1 MVCALAFFLQ
11 FQLVCSGSG
20 SDSVAAG
27 STLPALPGDSSD
39 DDDLPDLTPVLPLWQ
54 RLKQKQAEVPNLST
68 KITSQPINTKNTV
81 KHPIST
87 EISDEEEPIKLL
99 GSVSSVQETST
110 SAQVSH
116 QMSDSSDSDSLV
128 TILPLM
134 KKQKSNTG
142 IDLLQ

>member
-1 MVCALAFFLQ
+1 MICALAFFLQ
-11 FQLVCSGSG
+11 FQLVCSGS
-20 SDSVAAG
+20 SCLAAC
-27 STLPALPGDSSD
+27 STSSALPGDSSD
-39 DDDLPDLTPVLPLWQ
+39 GDDLPDLTPVLPLWQ

-87 EISDEEEPIKLL
+87 EISDEEEPIKRL

-116 QMSDSSDSDSLV
+116 QMSDSSDSDSFV
-128 TILPLM
+128 TVLPLM